1 MKSLFRFVARNLKRN
16 VYRTILAA
24 TSVAIAS
31 LLVVILLGLV
41 NGMVENMIR
50 NSTKNETG
58 HVRVVSKE
66 YLKEIS
72 IFPVNYVVHQP
83 EEIINYLLS
92 YLKLSKRFQIITER
106 IKFPVLLQVK
116 GNNKTA
122 FCIAGDI
129 NKEKQLLMLDKS
141 IVEGKYL
148 TGEKILLDGEKHYEI
163 IIGKKLA
170 EILELKV
177 GDTFSVLLQGVDLG
191 LHIPSFYVKG
201 IFQTGLNTLDENVF
215 MINVEDA
222 KKILKTDGAVHEIFI
237 MLKNYKEAQKVAY
250 NNYPKTRIT
259 II

>member
-58 HVRVVSKE
+58 HVRIVSKE